1 MCPEE
6 NAKALLARLDEMNAR
21 LVALHGAL
29 KEPRRLSRELEK
41 LARLGEIERELTTAR
56 LALAQLIE
64 GRGEPT

>member
-1 MCPEE
+1 MSPEE

-29 KEPRRLSRELEK
+29 KEHRRLSRELEK

-64 GRGEPT
+64 GSGEPT

>member
-1 MCPEE
+1 MSPEE
-6 NAKALLARLDEMNAR
+6 NAKALLARLDELNAR

-29 KEPRRLSRELEK
+29 KEQQRLSRELEK

>member
-1 MCPEE
+1 MTAAE
-6 NAKALLARLDEMNAR
+6 NATALLARLDEMNAR

-29 KEPRRLSRELEK
+29 NEHRRLSRELEK
-41 LARLGEIERELTTAR
+41 LARLGEIEREQTTAR

>member
-1 MCPEE
+1 MTAAE

-29 KEPRRLSRELEK
+29 KEHRRLSRELEK

-64 GRGEPT
+64 GWGEPT